1 MKKIIF
7 YCLWCASSVF
17 GKESLMIFHAGSL
30 AKPLKIAKEKYQK
43 EHPEVE
49 IFLEGSGSRDAARK
63 ISDLKKSADLF
74 FSADYKVI
82 DDLLIPEHA
91 SWNIAFAANEMAI
104 VYHEDSRFSKEINAQ
119 NWYEILQKPQVIFG
133 RSEPNADPC
142 GYRAVLTM
150 QLAENFYQKK
160 GLQEALLKKDNA
172 YIRPK
177 EVDLLALL
185 ESKTIDYIFL
195 YKSVAVQHK
204 LKYITLPDEINLRN
218 PQMNKHYEKATLKL
232 RGKTPQD
239 FVMQKGEAMVYGLTI
254 PHKAQNKKGALSFLN
269 FFLSS
274 SGMKIMEEEGQPS
287 LIPSY
292 SPYYKN
298 IPQELQKFA
307 KEKE

>member
-1 MKKIIF
+1 MKKIV
-7 YCLWCASSVF
+7 LWFFLSTGFVF
-17 GKESLMIFHAGSL
+17 AKESLTIFHAGSL

-43 EHPEVE
+43 ENPEVE

-63 ISDLKKSADLF
+63 ISDLKKPADIF

-91 SWNIAFAANEMAI
+91 SWNMAFAANEMAI
-104 VYHEDSRFSKEINAQ
+104 VYHDASRFSKEINEK

-142 GYRAVLTM
+142 GYRAVLVM
-150 QLAENFYQKK
+150 QLAESFYQKK
-160 GLQEALLKKDNA
+160 GLHEALLKKDRA

-204 LKYITLPDEINLRN
+204 LKYITLPDDINLKN
-218 PQMNKHYEKATLKL
+218 PQMNKEYEKATIKL
-232 RGKTPQD
+232 TGKTPKD
-239 FVMQKGEAMVYGLTI
+239 FIMQKAEAMVYGLTI
-254 PHKAQNKKGALSFLN
+254 PHLAKNKKEAISFLN

-274 SGMKIMEEEGQPS
+274 SGMKIMEDEGQPS